1 MNNNLFRKEIPAVKT
16 IVVKT
21 GSRILTSSGYEQR
34 VKRLVEDLVFLKK
47 RGLRTILVSSGAI
60 AHGMAAL
67 GLTKRPATIPL
78 QCRPVQVSGKISLCR
93 CMKNTSPSMEW
104 LSVRFY

>member
-47 RGLRTILVSSGAI
+47 EVFVPSWF
-60 AHGMAAL
+60 
-67 GLTKRPATIPL
+67 L
-78 QCRPVQVSGKISLCR
+78 QEQLL
-93 CMKNTSPSMEW
+93 MEW
-104 LSVRFY
+104 LRSV